1 MNAIKTTINDWKKAP
16 AKSTLKHDSCTNS
29 KCCAAEKVDALYSPN
44 SPGSWRSVRQII
56 ITCGDMKSAT
66 MAERRAALCRLV
78 RAARRWL
85 KAYDSV
91 VRWVAFPTNFG
102 MEQRSNDYV
111 AAAAVNS
118 KTGEI
123 KL

>member
-1 MNAIKTTINDWKKAP
+1 MNVMKTTINDWKMAP
-16 AKSTLKHDSCTNS
+16 AKSAQKHDSCVNFKS
-29 KCCAAEKVDALYSPN
+29 CATEKVDALCSPN
-44 SPGSWRSVRQII
+44 SPASGRSVRQII
-56 ITCGDMKSAT
+56 ITCGDMKPASR
-66 MAERRAALCRLV
+66 AERRAALRRLV

-91 VRWVAFPTNFG
+91 VRWVAFSTNFG

-123 KL
+123 EL